1 MNFQKKLLIVALF
14 GTIFAVFLQEQN
26 LQFLA
31 NRYPA
36 SHGLLTS
43 ADEASYFAPAI
54 NVLEKGTWKDNS
66 IGQSAY
72 FQRTPGYGLVYLFC
86 LVIAGKKAFW
96 MLKLL
101 QILAFSGSIFLF
113 GNILEKLLKNS
124 KFALSRTMIYTF
136 FPAFSG
142 FMYFTLTESFT
153 PFLVLWSVFAG
164 ISLQDK
170 KSNFSWNFLFANSI
184 MLLFRP
190 QLIVFLLAFLAY
202 YFFQNQ
208 RKKAVFTLLAI
219 LPLLIW
225 NIRTVTIS
233 GTWLGIHPIYSKT
246 NNTLFRP
253 SHEAMTNLFRIWE
266 ADGAKF
272 HVTIHALI
280 DSADIHL
287 ITAQIPEKYRE
298 KVTPILVKYRALY
311 NYQLTHFD
319 QNKPISGTFQGEEKF
334 MLEISALTKKLKS
347 ENKIDYYL
355 LTPVQ
360 SLKKLMLSSH
370 LNLGIYQFKYRG
382 TWWLETIRWSCLTIL
397 IASFMATLFALFK
410 KNRDLIFYLSLA
422 IIVNLF
428 YLIFIQ
434 RMNEERYLTPFLPI
448 ALIVLLVGIF
458 NHRKK
463 PIS

>member
-1 MNFQKKLLIVALF
+1 MNFQKKLLIVALI
-14 GTIFAVFLQEQN
+14 GATFAVFLQEQN
-26 LQFLA
+26 LQFLG

-43 ADEASYFAPAI
+43 ADEASYFSPAF
-54 NVLEKGTWKDNS
+54 NFLQKGTWKDNS

-124 KFALSRTMIYTF
+124 KFALFGTMIYAF
-136 FPAFSG
+136 VPAFSG

-164 ISLQDK
+164 ISFEQK
-170 KSNFSWNFLFANSI
+170 KTNFSWNFLIANSV

-190 QLIVFLLAFLAY
+190 QLIVFLLGFCAF
-202 YFFQNQ
+202 YFFQYQ

-225 NIRTVTIS
+225 NIRTVAIS
-233 GTWLGIHPIYSKT
+233 GTWLGIHPIYSTT

-272 HVTIHALI
+272 HETIHALT
-280 DSADIHL
+280 DSTDIRL
-287 ITAQIPEKYRE
+287 ISAQIPEKYRK
-298 KVTPILVKYRALY
+298 KVTPIMEKYRVLC
-311 NYQLTHFD
+311 NYKLTHFD
-319 QNKPISGTFQGEEKF
+319 QKKPISGTFDGEDKF
-334 MLEISALTKKLKS
+334 LLEINTLTKKLKS
-347 ENKIDYYL
+347 ENKLDYYI
-355 LTPVQ
+355 LTPIK

-382 TWWLETIRWSCLTIL
+382 TWWMDTIRWSCLAI
-397 IASFMATLFALFK
+397 IVSSFMAALLALFK
-410 KNRDLIFYLSLA
+410 KDRDLIFYLSLA
-422 IIVNLF
+422 IIVNIF

-458 NHRKK
+458 NLRKK
-463 PIS
+463 TIS

>member
-1 MNFQKKLLIVALF
+1 MNFQKKRLIVALF
-14 GTIFAVFLQEQN
+14 GTIFAVFFQEQN
-26 LQFLA
+26 LQFLG
-31 NRYPA
+31 NNYP
-36 SHGLLTS
+36 SSNGLLTS

-54 NVLEKGTWKDNS
+54 NFLEKGTWKDNS
-66 IGQSAY
+66 IGKSSY
-72 FQRTPGYGLVYLFC
+72 FQRTPGYGLVYLTC
-86 LVIAGKKAFW
+86 LTLAGKKAFW

-101 QILAFSGSIFLF
+101 QILAFSVSIILF
-113 GNILEKLLKNS
+113 GKILEKLILNS
-124 KFALSRTMIYTF
+124 KFALFGTMIYAF
-136 FPAFSG
+136 IPAFSG
-142 FMYFTLTESFT
+142 FMYFTLTESIT

-164 ISLQDK
+164 ISLQHK
-170 KSNFSWNFLFANSI
+170 KPSFSWNFLFANSI

-202 YFFQNQ
+202 FYFLKQ
-208 RKKAVFTLLAI
+208 RKKAMCTLVAI
-219 LPLLIW
+219 LPLLLW

-233 GTWLGIHPIYSKT
+233 GTWLGIHPIYSTT

-272 HVTIHALI
+272 HETIHALT
-280 DSADIHL
+280 DSTDIHL
-287 ITAQIPEKYRE
+287 ISEKIPAKYRK
-298 KVTPILVKYRALY
+298 KVTPILEKFRELY
-311 NYQLTHFD
+311 QYQLTYFD
-319 QNKPISGTFQGEEKF
+319 QSKPISGRFQGENKF
-334 MLEISALTKKLKS
+334 LFEISALTKKLKS

-355 LTPVQ
+355 LTPIK

-382 TWWLETIRWSCLTIL
+382 SWWMETIRWGCLSLL
-397 IASFMATLFALFK
+397 IASFTAVLMALFK

-422 IIVNLF
+422 IIINIF

-448 ALIVLLVGIF
+448 ALIILLVGIY
-458 NHRKK
+458 NLRKK
-463 PIS
+463 AIS